1 MGLHK
6 RFSIYIVFLA
16 AVLAAGLGGP
26 GWGRAE
32 SGVPGVGQT
41 FPPIALEAPK
51 EPAMRTYLGIGDGQT
66 FTVNQVDAD
75 VVVVEIFSMYC
86 PHCQREAPTVNALY
100 EVAQKK
106 NRPGKTLKILG
117 VGAGNSPFE
126 VDVFA
131 KKYSVPFPLIPD
143 GDYSVHKTL
152 GQVRTPHFIAVKRGA
167 DGSRKV
173 VYSQAGSF
181 GSPEDFYRRLME
193 P

>member
-1 MGLHK
+1 MGQQK
-6 RFSIYIVFLA
+6 RFWGCIVFLMA
-16 AVLAAGLGGP
+16 FLAWGLGRP
-26 GWGRAE
+26 EPGRAE
-32 SGVPGVGQT
+32 SGVPGVGQS

-51 EPAMRTYLGIGDGQT
+51 DPAMRTYLGIGAAQT
-66 FTVNQVDAD
+66 FTVDQVDAD

-86 PHCQREAPTVNALY
+86 PHCQREAPTVNAFY
-100 EVAQKK
+100 ELAQKK

-117 VGAGNSPFE
+117 IGAGNSPFE

-152 GQVRTPHFIAVKRGA
+152 GEVRTPHFIAVKRSA
-167 DGSRKV
+167 DGSRTV
-173 VYSQAGSF
+173 VYSQSGSF

>member
-1 MGLHK
+1 MRWQS
-6 RFSIYIVFLA
+6 RFGYFIVFLLS
-16 AVLAAGLGGP
+16 VLAAGMGRP
-26 GWGRAE
+26 APGRAE
-32 SGVPGVGQT
+32 SGVPGVGQP
-41 FPPIALEAPK
+41 FPPIALQAPK
-51 EPAMRTYLGIGDGQT
+51 DPAMRSYLGIGDVET
-66 FTVNQVDAD
+66 FTVDQVDAD
-75 VVVVEIFSMYC
+75 VVLVEIFSMYC
-86 PHCQREAPTVNALY
+86 PYCQREAPTVNALY
-100 EVAQKK
+100 ALAQKK
-106 NRPGKTLKILG
+106 SRPGKTLKILG

-126 VDVFA
+126 VDIFA

-181 GSPEDFYRRLME
+181 GSPEDFYRRLMG

>member
-1 MGLHK
+1 MGLQK
-6 RFSIYIVFLA
+6 RFSFLIVFLA
-16 AVLAAGLGGP
+16 AVLAAGLGRP
-26 GWGRAE
+26 GWGLAE
-32 SGVPGVGQT
+32 SCIPGVGET

-51 EPAMRTYLGIGDGQT
+51 DPAMRAYLGIGDVQT
-66 FTVNQVDAD
+66 FTVDQVDAD

-86 PHCQREAPTVNALY
+86 PHCQREAPTVNAFY

-106 NRPGKTLKILG
+106 NRPEKTLKILG